1 MDRSQA
7 PLDAFFAD
15 RLRLVEAYDRA
26 GFYGYH
32 VAEHHATPLGVAP
45 SPGVWLAAIAQRT
58 TRLRFGALVYLL
70 PLYHPLKLLEEICML
85 DQMSRGRLMLGV
97 GRGISPIELRYYG
110 LDPAQTPAMYQEA
123 LEVILRGM
131 ACKEL
136 TFEGKYY
143 TFRDVPM
150 ELRPFQQPH
159 PPLWYGI
166 GREDAVPWA
175 AQRSV
180 NVVGNVTGAKMRPLT
195 DRYRAEWAALGRT
208 RRNAA
213 ADGLEP
219 PCRGGGNR
227 NARRWISLAAAT
239 TSGGTASWCCGASTT
254 LQLPNPNALFP
265 ETFEEAEAEGRAVA
279 GPPDKVRD
287 FLQRDDRRR
296 RPELS
301 AVPLRLR
308 RHRTGRGA
316 ALARPVHPA
325 GDAGSARSPR
335 GGNRMTPQYEVFAI
349 RYATRAAR
357 RHEHFIGGDPHDG
370 PMPMDYFV
378 WVAKNSERAVVID
391 IGFTAE
397 SGGKRGRS
405 AAARS
410 DRFAGAGRR
419 GRGAGAGRD
428 PDPHA
433 LRPRR
438 QFS

>member
-1 MDRSQA
+1 MRLGVFDHMDRSQA
-7 PLDAFFAD
+7 PLDEFFAD

-26 GFYGYH
+26 GLYGYH

-45 SPGVWLAAIAQRT
+45 SPGVWLAAISQRT

-131 ACKEL
+131 SCNEL

-143 TFRDVPM
+143 NFRDVPM

-208 RRNAA
+208 PETQPLMGLSRHVVVAA
-213 ADGLEP
+213 TEREALDV
-219 PCRGGGNR
+219 
-227 NARRWISLAAAT
+227 ARRGYDKWRHSFLVLWRKHNIA
-239 TSGGTASWCCGASTT
+239 
-254 LQLPNPNALFP
+254 LPNPNALFP

-287 FLQRDDRRR
+287 FLQR
-296 RPELS
+296 EI
-301 AVPLRLR
+301 
-308 RHRTGRGA
+308 
-316 ALARPVHPA
+316 
-325 GDAGSARSPR
+325 DAG
-335 GGNRMTPQYEVFAI
+335 GLNYLLC
-349 RYATRAAR
+349 
-357 RHEHFIGGDPHDG
+357 
-370 PMPMDYFV
+370 
-378 WVAKNSERAVVID
+378 
-391 IGFTAE
+391 
-397 SGGKRGRS
+397 
-405 AAARS
+405 
-410 DRFAGAGRR
+410 RFAFGDIA
-419 GRGAGAGRD
+419 
-428 PDPHA
+428 PDEA
-433 LRPRR
+433 LHSLDLFTR
-438 QFS
+438 QVMPDLHEAHVEANA